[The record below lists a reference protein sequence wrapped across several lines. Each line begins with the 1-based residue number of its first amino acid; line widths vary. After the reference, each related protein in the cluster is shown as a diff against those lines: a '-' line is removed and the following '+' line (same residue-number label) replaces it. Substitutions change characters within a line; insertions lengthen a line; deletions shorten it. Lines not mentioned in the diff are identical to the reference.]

1 MTVSH
6 MLFQLLIKPLEVLFE
21 VIYGYAMIRLN
32 NPGLAIIVMSLVMN
46 ILLLPLY
53 RRADLIQE
61 EERRLE
67 KAMEPGLAHIRQVFH
82 GDERFMMQQTY
93 YRQNH
98 YMPWYTLKGL
108 VPLLLEI
115 PFFLAA
121 YHFLSHLEDLAGAS
135 FGPLP
140 DLGAP
145 DHLLSVFGVSVS
157 VMPILMTVINII
169 SSVIYTRGL
178 SRRDKL
184 QLYAMALVFLVLL
197 YDSPSGLVLYWT
209 MNNLFS
215 LVKNIICRLPDSKK
229 VMRISLSAAGVFL
242 FVYAVFFLPNRGGLH
257 KPLLILFSLLL
268 QLPVCMPAMARF
280 FPADEEK
287 KTVFPKENSMRLF
300 FLSGAFLTVL
310 TGLLIPSAVIS
321 SSPADFASFSIAPFS
336 LLYLV
341 DSFLLAAGFFLV
353 WLGIFYGLANR
364 RGRYLITMAVWSLSI
379 AAIVNYMF
387 FGTELGVMSNSLV
400 YDQTPVFSRSE
411 KLINLFVSAV
421 LFFTASMILRKNR
434 KTAEVFCAIL
444 LIAVT
449 GMSAFNIRNS
459 HQRLSAIKAAVTEA
473 QNKTVDFTLSKDG
486 HNVIVIMLDRAIGC
500 YIPYLFHE
508 KPELEQLYD
517 GFTWYPNTLSLGAHT
532 VYGLPEV
539 FGGYEYS
546 PQESNKRDAD
556 RVIDKHNEALRVM
569 PVLFSDAGY
578 EVTVCDPSY
587 AGDEMSSGLSVFED
601 YPDIHTYLLGQ
612 GQFFYT
618 NEDFKKPYI
627 SIWERNFFCFSV
639 MKCSPLFLQPY
650 LYQDGTYFCSAI
662 THRAAQGM
670 SYSRST
676 SWAFID
682 SYSALQALP
691 DIARVTDDGKD
702 TFLMLCSMITHEPTL
717 LQEPDY
723 TISPVVDNRIY
734 DREHADRFTVNGQT
748 MRMENER
755 QMKHYHINMA
765 ALLVLGRWFDT
776 LRAAGCYDNCRIIL
790 VSDHGADM
798 NQLDSMRFGEDP
810 NEDAAMYNSLLMV
823 KDFNAHG
830 FTVSEDPMINA
841 DTPLLAMKDLIAAP
855 TNPFTGNPIDDRLKQ
870 ENALFVYTGH
880 QFLLS
885 NDATRCP
892 EAPWYRVQGD
902 LRDGSNW
909 VCAGEW

>member
-6 MLFQLLIKPLEVLFE
+6 MMFQLLIKPLEVLFE
-21 VIYGYAMIRLN
+21 IIYGYTMICLN

-98 YMPWYTLKGL
+98 YQPWYTMKGL

-115 PFFLAA
+115 PFFIGA
-121 YHFLSHLEDLAGAS
+121 YHFLSHLEDLPGAS
-135 FGPLP
+135 FGPLS
-140 DLGAP
+140 DLSLP
-145 DHLLSVFGVSVS
+145 DHLITVYGVPVS

-169 SSVIYTRGL
+169 SSMIYTRGL

-184 QLYAMALVFLVLL
+184 QLYAMAVVFLVLL

-215 LVKNIICRLPDSKK
+215 LIKNIISQLPDGRK

-242 FVYAVFFLPNRGGLH
+242 FIYTAFFIPYTGGLH
-257 KPLLILFSLLL
+257 KPFLILCSLLL
-268 QLPVCMPAMARF
+268 QLPVCMPTLARF
-280 FPADEEK
+280 FPGDEEK
-287 KTVFPKENSMRLF
+287 KIAFPKENSVRLF

-341 DSFLLAAGFFLV
+341 DSFLLAAGVFLV
-353 WLGIFYGLANR
+353 WLGIFYGLANC
-364 RGRYLITMAVWSLSI
+364 RGRYLITMVLWSLSV

-400 YDQTPVFSRSE
+400 YDNPPVFSRSE
-411 KLINLFVSAV
+411 KLINLAVTAGLFV
-421 LFFTASMILRKNR
+421 TASLILRKNR

-459 HQRLSAIKAAVTEA
+459 RQRLSAIKAAVEDAKEQTA
-473 QNKTVDFTLSKDG
+473 DLTLSKDG
-486 HNVIVIMLDRAIGC
+486 KNIIVIMLDRAIGC

-546 PQESNKRDAD
+546 PQESNKRASN
-556 RVIDKHNEALRVM
+556 RMIDKHNEALRVM
-569 PVLFSDAGY
+569 PVLFSDTGY

-587 AGDEMSSGLSVFED
+587 AGEEMSSGLAVFED
-601 YPDIHTYLLGQ
+601 YPNIHTYLLGQ
-612 GQFFYT
+612 GQFFYP
-618 NEDFKKPYI
+618 NEDFMKPYK

-650 LYQDGTYFCSAI
+650 LYQNGTYFCAAI

-670 SYSRST
+670 SYSKST
-676 SWAFID
+676 SWEFID
-682 SYSALQALP
+682 AYSALQALP
-691 DIARVTDDGKD
+691 KIARVTDGKNN

-717 LQEPDY
+717 LQEPNY
-723 TISPVVDNRIY
+723 TISSVVDNRVY

-748 MRMENER
+748 LRMESEK
-755 QMKHYHINMA
+755 QMKHYHVNMA
-765 ALLVLGRWFDT
+765 ALLLLGRWFDA

-790 VSDHGADM
+790 VSDHGANV

-810 NEDAAMYNSLLMV
+810 NEDAALYNALLMV
-823 KDFNAHG
+823 KDFNSHG
-830 FTVSEDPMINA
+830 FTVCEDPMINA
-841 DTPLLAMKDLIAAP
+841 DTPVLAMKDLIADP
-855 TNPFTGNPIDDRLKQ
+855 TNPFTENPIDDRLKQ
-870 ENALFVYTGH
+870 EDALLVYAGS
-880 QFLLS
+880 QFTLS

-892 EAPWYRVQGD
+892 EAPWYTVKGD
-902 LRDGSNW
+902 MRDGSNW
-909 VCAGEW
+909 VCAGVW

>member
-21 VIYGYAMIRLN
+21 VIYGYTMVRLN

-98 YMPWYTLKGL
+98 YKPWYTLKGL

-121 YHFLSHLEDLAGAS
+121 YHFLSHLEDLSGAP

-145 DHLLSVFGVSVS
+145 DRLLTVFGVSVS

-169 SSVIYTRGL
+169 SSMIYTQGL

-184 QLYAMALVFLVLL
+184 QLYAMAVVFLALL

-209 MNNLFS
+209 MNNQFS
-215 LVKNIICRLPDSKK
+215 LVKNIVCRLPNGRK
-229 VMRISLSAAGVFL
+229 VLRISLSAAGVFL
-242 FVYAVFFLPNRGGLH
+242 FVYAVIFLPNTGGLH
-257 KPLLILFSLLL
+257 KPLLTLCALLL
-268 QLPVCMPAMARF
+268 QLPVCMPALARF
-280 FPADEEK
+280 FPGGEEK

-364 RGRYLITMAVWSLSI
+364 RGRYLITTVLWSLSV

-387 FGTELGVMSNSLV
+387 FGTELGAMSNSLV
-400 YDQTPVFSRSE
+400 YDNAPVFSRSE
-411 KLINLFVSAV
+411 KLINLAVTAGLFV
-421 LFFTASMILRKNR
+421 TASLILRKNR

-449 GMSAFNIRNS
+449 GMSAFNIHNS
-459 HQRLSAIKAAVTEA
+459 RQRLSAIKTAVEDA
-473 QNKTVDFTLSKDG
+473 QEQTVDFTLSKDG
-486 HNVIVIMLDRAIGC
+486 KNVIVIMLDRAIGC

-508 KPELEQLYD
+508 KPELERLYD

-539 FGGYEYS
+539 LGGYEYS
-546 PQESNKRDAD
+546 PQESNKRDAE
-556 RVIDKHNEALRVM
+556 RMIDKHNEALRVM

-587 AGDEMSSGLSVFED
+587 AGDEISSGLAVFED

-618 NEDFKKPYI
+618 NEDFEKPYRI
-627 SIWERNFFCFSV
+627 IWERNFFCFSV

-662 THRAAQGM
+662 THRTAQSM

-676 SWAFID
+676 KWEFID
-682 SYSALQALP
+682 AYSALQALP
-691 DIARVTDDGKD
+691 DIARVTDDGKN
-702 TFLMLCSMITHEPTL
+702 TFLLLCSMITHEPTL
-717 LQEPDY
+717 LQEPNY
-723 TISPVVDNRIY
+723 TISPVVDNRVY
-734 DREHADRFTVNGQT
+734 DREHTDRFTADGQT
-748 MRMENER
+748 LRMETEK
-755 QMKHYHINMA
+755 QMQHYHINMA
-765 ALLVLGRWFDT
+765 TLLVLGRWFDA

-790 VSDHGADM
+790 VSDHGANM

-810 NEDAAMYNSLLMV
+810 NEDAALYNALLMV
-823 KDFNAHG
+823 KDFNSHG
-830 FTVSEDPMINA
+830 FTVSEDPMING
-841 DTPLLAMKDLIAAP
+841 DTPVLAMKDLIDAP
-855 TNPFTGNPIDDRLKQ
+855 INPFTGNPIDDRLKQ
-870 ENALFVYTGH
+870 EDALLVYAGH
-880 QFLLS
+880 QFTLS

-892 EAPWYRVQGD
+892 EAPWYDVQGD
-902 LRDGSNW
+902 MRDGSNW
-909 VCAGEW
+909 VCVGEW